1 MKKITIS
8 AIALLLSISCF
19 AQKQA
24 GFPFKGGKEAMT
36 KFFKDSVSI
45 PQEII
50 KRRVTGVVM
59 LKFTADD
66 KGEVSKTII
75 YYADDA
81 YLTIP
86 INDALKKSAGKWV
99 IDAKEKTHDFVMP
112 FYIRY
117 NLPEVDDADLAKSAL
132 TNYRRKK
139 PIYSNNQIPL
149 DMVTLLPAVTI
160 NYDIVL

>member
-1 MKKITIS
+1 MKKITVF
-8 AIALLLSISCF
+8 AIALFVSVSCF

-24 GFPFKGGKEAMT
+24 PFPFKGGKEAMT
-36 KFFKDSVSI
+36 RFFKDSISI

-117 NLPEVDDADLAKSAL
+117 NLPEVDDADLAKSVL

>member
-1 MKKITIS
+1 MKKVTLS

-24 GFPFKGGKEAMT
+24 PFPFKGGKDAMT
-36 KFFKDSVSI
+36 KFFKDSTSI
-45 PQEII
+45 SQEII

-66 KGEVSKTII
+66 KGDISKTII

-86 INDALKKSAGKWV
+86 VNDALKKSAGKWI
-99 IDAKEKTHDFVMP
+99 IDAKEKTHDFVVP

-132 TNYRRKK
+132 TNYRHKK

-149 DMVTLLPAVTI
+149 DMVTLLPAITI
-160 NYDIVL
+160 NYDVVL

>member
-1 MKKITIS
+1 MEKIAIVIIS
-8 AIALLLSISCF
+8 LLVSLSCF

-24 GFPFKGGKEAMT
+24 AFPFKGGKDAMT

-66 KGEVSKTII
+66 SGNVSKTII

-86 INDALKKSAGKWV
+86 VNDALKKSAGKWM
-99 IDAKEKTHDFVMP
+99 IDAKEKTHDFVVP

-132 TNYRRKK
+132 TNYRHKK

-160 NYDIVL
+160 SYDVVL